1 MPLRK
6 EDVYTALRD
15 ELGVDVQAIADDTPL
30 FSSGVIDSFS
40 LVSLILFIETRAGV
54 KVEPTDVS
62 LENLDTVT
70 RIVTFANREA
80 SS

>member
-1 MPLRK
+1 MPLLK

-15 ELGVDVQAIADDTPL
+15 ELGVDVGTIADDTPL

-62 LENLDTVT
+62 LENLDTIS
-70 RIVTFANREA
+70 RIVSFANRG
-80 SS
+80 S